1 MHILPLFE
9 GLQVKSSS
17 LRRVNPYWDEYER
30 ILTKVGEFSNDPDEF
45 KPRDKTS
52 RRLKDYK
59 QSDG

>member
-1 MHILPLFE
+1 M
-9 GLQVKSSS
+9 KSSS

-52 RRLKDYK
+52 RRLKDSK
-59 QSDG
+59 ISDG